1 MLIYKYNVWF
11 SFFVFELK
19 YIKSILKK
27 MIETNNFVVVDL
39 KKESNHMEEIKE
51 DMSKTETS
59 KKATGVRQACYDCI
73 TCLLCANL
81 CISLVENI
89 AALASLC

>member
-1 MLIYKYNVWF
+1 MFGFL
-11 SFFVFELK
+11 FVYELK
-19 YIKSILKK
+19 YFIINKQK

-81 CISLVENI
+81 CIALVENI
-89 AALASLC
+89 SALASLC